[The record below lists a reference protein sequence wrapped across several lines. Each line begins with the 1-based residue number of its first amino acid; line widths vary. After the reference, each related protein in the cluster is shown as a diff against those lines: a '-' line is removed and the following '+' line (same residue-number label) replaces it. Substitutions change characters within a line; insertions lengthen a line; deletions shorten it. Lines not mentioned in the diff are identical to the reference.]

1 MTALTPIRSLGVF
14 LLLAFALPALA
25 QGSPVGIWRTV
36 DDETGQAK
44 STVRISVEN
53 GELVGRIVS
62 LLPEGRVCSDCP
74 GQYAGSNLRGVRVL
88 WGFRQSGDEWTGGRA
103 YDPLKDKTYR
113 GVVKVQRDGRL
124 YLRGYVGIRALGRT
138 QYWDRVR

>member
-1 MTALTPIRSLGVF
+1 MTSFTPMRALGVLLF
-14 LLLAFALPALA
+14 LALALPVFA
-25 QGSPVGIWRTV
+25 QGSPVGMWRTT
-36 DDETGQAK
+36 DDVTGVVK
-44 STVRISVEN
+44 STVRITVEN
-53 GELVGRIVS
+53 GELVGRIAS

-74 GQYAGSNLRGVRVL
+74 GQYRGSNLRGVRVL
-88 WGFRQSGDEWTGGRA
+88 YGFHQDGDEWTGGRA

-124 YLRGYVGIRALGRT
+124 YLRGYVGVRALGRT